1 MSIPTTIFIDTS
13 IFDESAYN
21 LSSARFKAFRS
32 LAEKLN
38 LKLLIPDPT
47 AREIRRH
54 IRERSQSAVK
64 SLENAARRAPFLSQL
79 DDWPLNGTN
88 KVALANKLESHT
100 KKGLSDFYKNF
111 ETHKLDYRGVEIEEI
126 MNWYDWK
133 HAPFSDKKK
142 NEFPDA
148 LSISSLNQYYK
159 SSNENIAIV
168 SHDGDFKS
176 ACAKHKHLLYF
187 PSLPAYTEAIQ
198 REDERID
205 KIHQMLSDNDSI
217 VRESIS
223 EEFPILSFLI
233 EANWEG
239 EAEDI
244 ELLEFNELEYYVVG
258 IGHHNYIVSFDAEI
272 TFSAYVSYWDLESAV
287 YEKGEAYPLH
297 KIEGRSETET
307 SISGTY
313 KIETNENEEQ
323 ITSCNRVEFDQDYIS
338 IDDESGYYK

>member
-21 LSSARFKAFRS
+21 LNSARFKAFRS
-32 LAEKLN
+32 LAETFN

-64 SLENAARRAPFLSQL
+64 SLEDAARRAPFLSQL

-88 KVALANKLESHT
+88 KAALANKLKNHIE
-100 KKGLSDFYKNF
+100 KGLSDFYKNF
-111 ETHKLDYRGVEIEEI
+111 EIHKLDYRGIEIKEI
-126 MNWYDWK
+126 MNWYDWG

-148 LSISSLNQYYK
+148 FSIASLNQYHK

-168 SHDGDFKS
+168 SQDVDFKL
-176 ACAKHKHLLYF
+176 ACVKHNHFLHF

-205 KIHQMLSDNDSI
+205 KIHRMLSDNDSI
-217 VRESIS
+217 IRKSIS
-223 EEFPILSFLI
+223 EEFPNLSFLI

-272 TFSAYVSYWDLESAV
+272 SFSAYVSYWDLETAV
-287 YEKGEAYPLH
+287 YDKAEAYPLH
-297 KIEGRSETET
+297 KIEGHCETAT
-307 SISGTY
+307 SISGTF
-313 KIETNENEEQ
+313 KITTDENEEQ
-323 ITSCNRVEFDQDYIS
+323 ITSCNSVEFEQDYIS
-338 IDDESGYYK
+338 IGDESDYC